1 MCCRDYVRLHRDYH
15 RDRFERVAVV
25 ARLMAR
31 RFAARLGSLSV
42 AQLSARAISFL
53 LSSIDSRDC
62 SMSFCRISFAMVLPG
77 GWKSKKRLD

>member
-15 RDRFERVAVV
+15 RDRFDRVAVV

-53 LSSIDSRDC
+53 LSSIDSRRLLDE
-62 SMSFCRISFAMVLPG
+62 FLQDKFRDAFT
-77 GWKSKKRLD
+77 GWLEIEEAA